1 MIDKFIDPQIRYLA
15 NNLTKMHLEIKRPD
29 INGII
34 NDLGNIRMLNTQS
47 VLGGIGQIKNLF
59 NAK

>member
-1 MIDKFIDPQIRYLA
+1 
-15 NNLTKMHLEIKRPD
+15 MHLEIKRPD